1 MGNPMNTIQAFQHHS
16 TIITQIDPASHVSEG
31 VLSLEQRLTA
41 AASSAFVEKGEEKNI
56 LQTAI
61 DNPSNTSDPA
71 ALLEIQ
77 KRTVNYEGS
86 TMLISPLTHKAVD
99 ALNTLLKAS

>member
-1 MGNPMNTIQAFQHHS
+1 MNTIQALQHHS
-16 TIITQIDPASHVSEG
+16 TILTQIDPASHVSEG

-56 LQTAI
+56 IQTGV
-61 DNPSNTSDPA
+61 DNPANTSDPA
-71 ALLEIQ
+71 ALLELQ
-77 KRTVNYEGS
+77 KRAANYEIN
-86 TMLISPLTHKAVD
+86 TMLISSLTHKAVD